1 MRNGTTTRRG
11 RGGEEGYA
19 LLVVMFLLA
28 LLAVSVTTIAPN
40 VITNARREQEDEMI
54 WRGKQYVRGIRLYYT
69 KLHKFPTALDDLY
82 KPKTGIRFMRQAY
95 KDPMNK
101 EDGSWRMIY
110 VGPNGALIGSL
121 KNRTVN
127 LNGQAAAGFGG
138 AMPGPGTTNSAT
150 GSSGM
155 FGSANGFGS
164 ASSFGSSNSSFGSSS
179 GFGSGSSFGSN
190 NSTVGTSGLP
200 APSGSSAAQ
209 APMTDAEADAALQAQ
224 AASIGDGVIIG
235 GNIIGVG
242 SKINKRSVQWYE
254 KAKNYLQ
261 FEFVWDPSVD
271 SLTGARAGVPTNN
284 PNTFGVFGNSSSPVG
299 APGSPL
305 PNQNPT
311 QSPTQ
316 NPTPNPP
323 QHPGNMDPPLQAPPN
338 P

>member
-1 MRNGTTTRRG
+1 MRKAIPTRGLRRG
-11 RGGEEGYA
+11 EKGYA

-28 LLAVSVTTIAPN
+28 LLAVTVTAVAPN

-95 KDPMNK
+95 KDPMNTA
-101 EDGSWRMIY
+101 DGSWRMIY

-127 LNGQAAAGFGG
+127 MNGQAAAGFGG
-138 AMPGPGTTNSAT
+138 AMPGPGATNSAT

-179 GFGSGSSFGSN
+179 GFGSSSSFGSN
-190 NSTVGTSGLP
+190 SSTVGTSGLP
-200 APSGSSAAQ
+200 APSGSSTTQ

-224 AASIGDGVIIG
+224 AASIGDGTIIG

-242 SKINKRSVQWYE
+242 SKINKRSVEWYD

-261 FEFVWDPSVD
+261 FEFIWDPSVD
-271 SLTGARAGVPTNN
+271 ALTGARVGIPSNN
-284 PNTFGVFGNSSSPVG
+284 PNTFGVFGNSSTPVG
-299 APGSPL
+299 APTT
-305 PNQNPT
+305 PN
-311 QSPTQ
+311 PTQ
-316 NPTPNPP
+316 NPTQNPNPNPP
-323 QHPGNMDPPLQAPPN
+323 QNPGSPDPPLQAPPN
-338 P
+338 Q

>member
-1 MRNGTTTRRG
+1 MRKETTTRGG
-11 RGGEEGYA
+11 RRTEKGYA

-28 LLAVSVTTIAPN
+28 LLAVTVTAIAPN

-82 KPKTGIRFMRQAY
+82 KPKTGLRFMRQAY

-121 KNRTVN
+121 KNRSVN
-127 LNGQAAAGFGG
+127 INGQAAGFGG
-138 AMPGPGTTNSAT
+138 TMPGPVVTNSAT

-164 ASSFGSSNSSFGSSS
+164 ASSLSSSNSSFGSSS
-179 GFGSGSSFGSN
+179 GFGSGSS
-190 NSTVGTSGLP
+190 TIGTSGLP
-200 APSGSSAAQ
+200 TPSGSSSTQ
-209 APMTDAEADAALQAQ
+209 TPPTDAEVDAALQAQ
-224 AASIGDGVIIG
+224 AANIGDGVIIG

-242 SKINKRSVQWYE
+242 SKINKRSVQWYD

-261 FEFVWDPSVD
+261 FEFIWDPSVD
-271 SLTGARAGVPTNN
+271 ALTGSRVGIPTNN
-284 PNTFGVFGNSSSPVG
+284 TNTFGVFGNSSSPVG
-299 APGSPL
+299 APSGSTPTQN
-305 PNQNPT
+305 PTQNPT
-311 QSPTQ
+311 QSPNPIPSQ
-316 NPTPNPP
+316 NP
-323 QHPGNMDPPLQAPPN
+323 GNTDPPLQAPPSQ
-338 P
+338 